1 MYRDVHIYKVWE
13 TRRASASKELFNL
26 GELGDRDRPHS
37 GLISFVTN
45 IDFVRVAAMG
55 DILPDRILEIY
66 RVLAATHLGMMI
78 FLCSGM
84 SKFWAIGACPAAARV
99 EPDGRG

>member
-1 MYRDVHIYKVWE
+1 M
-13 TRRASASKELFNL
+13 
-26 GELGDRDRPHS
+26 
-37 GLISFVTN
+37 N

-55 DILPDRILEIY
+55 DILPDRIWEIY
-66 RVLAATHLGMMI
+66 PVPAATYLGMI
-78 FLCSGM
+78 ILLCSGL

>member
-1 MYRDVHIYKVWE
+1 M
-13 TRRASASKELFNL
+13 
-26 GELGDRDRPHS
+26 GEFGSGDRPHS

-45 IDFVRVAAMG
+45 IDFVRLAAMR
-55 DILPDRILEIY
+55 DILPDRVLEIY
-66 RVLAATHLGMMI
+66 RVLAATYLGMMI
-78 FLCSGM
+78 LLCSGP

>member
-1 MYRDVHIYKVWE
+1 MR
-13 TRRASASKELFNL
+13 
-26 GELGDRDRPHS
+26 
-37 GLISFVTN
+37 
-45 IDFVRVAAMG
+45 

-66 RVLAATHLGMMI
+66 RVLAATYLGMMI
-78 FLCSGM
+78 LLCSGP

>member
-1 MYRDVHIYKVWE
+1 LYRDAQIYKVWQ
-13 TRRASASKELFNL
+13 TRRAWVGKGLVNL
-26 GELGDRDRPHS
+26 GEFGSGDCLHS

-66 RVLAATHLGMMI
+66 RVLVATYLGMMI
-78 FLCSGM
+78 LVCSDRSQLRGDRR
-84 SKFWAIGACPAAARV
+84 KGWAARAD
-99 EPDGRG
+99 PHWRG

>member
-1 MYRDVHIYKVWE
+1 M
-13 TRRASASKELFNL
+13 
-26 GELGDRDRPHS
+26 GELGSGDRPYS

-45 IDFVRVAAMG
+45 IDFVRIAAIR

-66 RVLAATHLGMMI
+66 PVLAATYLGMMI
-78 FLCSGM
+78 LLCSGP
-84 SKFWAIGACPAAARV
+84 SKFGAIGACAAAARV